1 MRFSSAI
8 SLYPHQEEAIEWM
21 LECSDREPFG
31 GILAHDMGLGK
42 TIDILYYISNQDE
55 DEIGSNLIVVP
66 TNLVQQWTDE
76 FMTYVEDVEENDF
89 ASYTSKNRVRN
100 VRDFR
105 VVVTTYDTLISDY
118 KRGDY
123 SILGHN
129 WTRIF
134 LDEAHEIRNTK
145 TIRNRVIMRL
155 DGESKW
161 CMTGTPIWNSSSD
174 LLSLKKFI
182 CPSDPS
188 LVTKDCIHIRT
199 KDILVLPEY
208 TQNNIECVFNRE
220 QMIAYKTLEKRILK
234 QSLTGLGKKK
244 LLGNII
250 RLRRLCN
257 HTDGEI
263 SGEKTIG
270 NWGKNSKFKE
280 INKILS
286 DIPTGEKI
294 VIFSTWTTSL
304 FCIKKKLEE
313 AGRFD
318 ISMFHGE
325 MTMDQRQISLKNF
338 KEGSND
344 ILLITVKCGGVGLNL
359 VCANHVVMFEPQYSP
374 FSEKQAIDR
383 VYRIGQRKS
392 VFVYRLYM
400 RNTIEHW
407 MNSIKDVKSVIKRI
421 ELDESNEDTS
431 EFLEQKVK
439 AFQKYVTL
447 EEQIKKITDPE
458 AAEPTIIIKTEDK
471 EMILID

>member
-1 MRFSSAI
+1 MRFTSAI

-76 FMTYVEDVEENDF
+76 FKTYVEEVDDYDF
-89 ASYTSKNRVRN
+89 ASYTSKNRIRN

-118 KRGDY
+118 KRGDDL
-123 SILGHN
+123 ILGHS

-134 LDEAHEIRNTK
+134 LDEAHEIRNEK
-145 TIRNRVIMRL
+145 TIRNKVIMCL
-155 DGESKW
+155 EGESKW
-161 CMTGTPIWNSSSD
+161 CMTGTPIWNSASD
-174 LLSLKKFI
+174 LFSLKKFI
-182 CPSDPS
+182 NPSKPS
-188 LVTKDCIHIRT
+188 LVTKECMHIRT
-199 KDILVLPEY
+199 KEILVLPEY
-208 TQNNIECVFNRE
+208 TQNNVECVFNRD
-220 QMIAYKTLEKRILK
+220 QMIAYKTFEKKILK
-234 QSLTGLGKKK
+234 QSLTGEGKKK

-257 HTDGEI
+257 HTEGEV
-263 SGEKTIG
+263 SSEKTIG

-280 INKILS
+280 INTILS
-286 DIPTGEKI
+286 RLPTGEKI
-294 VIFSTWTTSL
+294 VIFSSWTTSL

-313 AGRFD
+313 AGRSD
-318 ISMFHGE
+318 ISMYHGE
-325 MTMDQRQISLKNF
+325 MSMDERQSSLRKF

-359 VCANHVVMFEPQYSP
+359 VCANHIVIFEPQYSP

-383 VYRIGQRKS
+383 VYRIGQRKP

-421 ELDESNEDTS
+421 ELDNSNEDAS
-431 EFLEQKVK
+431 GALEQKIK

-447 EEQIKKITDPE
+447 EEQIKKIMTPE
-458 AAEPTIIIKTEDK
+458 SSEPITVIKSEDK
-471 EMILID
+471 EMILVE